1 MKYHT
6 SFSSVVKP
14 LVPEYKDK
22 FLALASLENLGEFL
36 PNIDT
41 DKNVDVLPI
50 AFNACVVNRANK
62 NGDVIDANTAIDIY
76 KTFINKPINIEHNRE
91 KLIGVILTAG
101 FSEFGTDQP
110 IAEEQVVDRKEP
122 FNITLGGL
130 VWKVVNTELAAK
142 IEESSDPESDLYM
155 KISASWEL
163 GFSDYEVA
171 IVKEGNDIAEA
182 QIVSAE
188 KDVDS
193 LKEYLK
199 GFGGS
204 GQLQDG
210 RSVYRKVVN
219 DVVALGVGLTV
230 TPAAEVKGL
239 ISNRTLS
246 EEDSSQ
252 EESSAE
258 ILEKVDKTTDSEI
271 KPLENENK
279 CSQLQEKTVAK
290 DKGIIVMKEIKSI
303 NDLNDDNLQQLS
315 ASQVTDFIE
324 DELKKSSEKFAEEK
338 REVETQLQAANENH
352 KALQGEHT
360 ELKQQVDS
368 LNEELE
374 KLRSEAAQKLAEEN
388 FSRRMSVLDDTYAL
402 TDGDREVIAAD
413 VKDMSDEDF
422 EAYAKKLE
430 VLLSAKNKEV
440 IAKQTEEVAKQEQ
453 VELTASEADSD
464 DEAEEVV
471 EDAISQAETDS
482 QEIPASVEASEQTVY
497 EKYKQAFNVE
507 EFDIQV

>member
-110 IAEEQVVDRKEP
+110 IAEEQVVDKKEP

-239 ISNRTLS
+239 ISNKTLS
-246 EEDSSQ
+246 EEEPSQ

-258 ILEKVDKTTDSEI
+258 ILEKVDKTTDSET

-290 DKGIIVMKEIKSI
+290 DKGIIVMKEIKSL
-303 NDLNDDNLQQLS
+303 NDLNDDN
-315 ASQVTDFIE
+315 TFI
-324 DELKKSSEKFAEEK
+324 F
-338 REVETQLQAANENH
+338 
-352 KALQGEHT
+352 
-360 ELKQQVDS
+360 
-368 LNEELE
+368 
-374 KLRSEAAQKLAEEN
+374 
-388 FSRRMSVLDDTYAL
+388 
-402 TDGDREVIAAD
+402 
-413 VKDMSDEDF
+413 
-422 EAYAKKLE
+422 
-430 VLLSAKNKEV
+430 
-440 IAKQTEEVAKQEQ
+440 
-453 VELTASEADSD
+453 
-464 DEAEEVV
+464 
-471 EDAISQAETDS
+471 
-482 QEIPASVEASEQTVY
+482 
-497 EKYKQAFNVE
+497 
-507 EFDIQV
+507 

>member
-1 MKYHT
+1 M
-6 SFSSVVKP
+6 
-14 LVPEYKDK
+14 
-22 FLALASLENLGEFL
+22 
-36 PNIDT
+36 
-41 DKNVDVLPI
+41 
-50 AFNACVVNRANK
+50 
-62 NGDVIDANTAIDIY
+62 
-76 KTFINKPINIEHNRE
+76 
-91 KLIGVILTAG
+91 
-101 FSEFGTDQP
+101 
-110 IAEEQVVDRKEP
+110 
-122 FNITLGGL
+122 
-130 VWKVVNTELAAK
+130 
-142 IEESSDPESDLYM
+142 
-155 KISASWEL
+155 
-163 GFSDYEVA
+163 
-171 IVKEGNDIAEA
+171 
-182 QIVSAE
+182 
-188 KDVDS
+188 
-193 LKEYLK
+193 K

-239 ISNRTLS
+239 ISNKTLS
-246 EEDSSQ
+246 EEEPSQ

-258 ILEKVDKTTDSEI
+258 ILEKVDKTTDSET

-290 DKGIIVMKEIKSI
+290 DKGIIVMKEIKSL

-324 DELKKSSEKFAEEK
+324 EELKKSSEKFAEEK
-338 REVETQLQAANENH
+338 REVETQLQAAKEKH
-352 KALQGEHT
+352 DALQGEHT

-388 FSRRMSVLDDTYAL
+388 FSRRMSVLDDTYSL

-440 IAKQTEEVAKQEQ
+440 IAKQAEEVAKQEQ

-464 DEAEEVV
+464 EEAEEVV